1 MAYFS
6 LLPRATAGT
15 FASAPKGALPA
26 LRSLTEDLSDTASEQ
41 SEKNFGQHQLWRK
54 RSQFWE
60 GLLRKP
66 TLTVPFKSC
75 LVVSEFCTSSFF
87 SHLNLFLNGWG

>member
-6 LLPRATAGT
+6 LLPRATART

-26 LRSLTEDLSDTASEQ
+26 LRSLMEDLSDAASER
-41 SEKNFGQHQLWRK
+41 SEKNFGQQQLWRK
-54 RSQFWE
+54 QSQFRE

-66 TLTVPFKSC
+66 ALTVPFENC

-87 SHLNLFLNGWG
+87 FFI